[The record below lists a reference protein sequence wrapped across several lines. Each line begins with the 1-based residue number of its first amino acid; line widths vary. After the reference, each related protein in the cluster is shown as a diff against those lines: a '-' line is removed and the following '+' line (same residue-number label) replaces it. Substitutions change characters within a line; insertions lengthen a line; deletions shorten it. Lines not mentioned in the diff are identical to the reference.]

1 MKNSTKQLK
10 AGVLLSYLTLGLSNL
25 IALIY
30 TPFMLRMMGQ
40 SEYGLYSL
48 VASVVAYLTILD
60 LGFGNA
66 IVRYTAKYRAEGKV
80 EDQYSLFGLFFVL
93 YSIIGIISFLLG
105 LGLYFNID
113 FLFEQS
119 MTEEELSKA
128 RVMVLLLV
136 FNVALTFPLSVFSSV
151 VVAYEKF
158 IFHKFINLARVV
170 LQPCL
175 MIPLLLVGYKA
186 VGMVVLTTVLNI
198 GTLLICCWYCFARLH
213 VRLNFKNK
221 HQGALLKEIS
231 SYSFYVFLTIIV
243 DRAFWSTGQFILGM
257 LSGTK
262 DVAIYS
268 IVVQFCNY
276 YMSFSVAISGVFL
289 PKMTQ
294 LIAEGCGRKE
304 LSEMFI
310 RIGRIQYLV
319 MAYIL
324 FAFALFGRDFIY
336 YWAGGDYRDVYPL
349 AIMIMIPQT
358 IPLIQNLGIAILQ
371 AQNRQRFRSFLNVAV
386 SLISVFI
393 GYELTKRYGIYGCAF
408 ATSVALLLG
417 HGVILNWYY
426 HTKIHLDLI
435 CFWKQILKLT
445 IPAALCAFF
454 MAMFMKWLGSSAF
467 TVVFKEGIL
476 YSVMYVFFMWKW
488 GCNEFEK
495 NQIKVP
501 LMALKTK
508 IGF

>member
-1 MKNSTKQLK
+1 
-10 AGVLLSYLTLGLSNL
+10 
-25 IALIY
+25 
-30 TPFMLRMMGQ
+30 
-40 SEYGLYSL
+40 
-48 VASVVAYLTILD
+48 
-60 LGFGNA
+60 
-66 IVRYTAKYRAEGKV
+66 
-80 EDQYSLFGLFFVL
+80 
-93 YSIIGIISFLLG
+93 
-105 LGLYFNID
+105 
-113 FLFEQS
+113 
-119 MTEEELSKA
+119 
-128 RVMVLLLV
+128 
-136 FNVALTFPLSVFSSV
+136 
-151 VVAYEKF
+151 
-158 IFHKFINLARVV
+158 
-170 LQPCL
+170 

-467 TVVFKEGIL
+467 TVVFTEGIL